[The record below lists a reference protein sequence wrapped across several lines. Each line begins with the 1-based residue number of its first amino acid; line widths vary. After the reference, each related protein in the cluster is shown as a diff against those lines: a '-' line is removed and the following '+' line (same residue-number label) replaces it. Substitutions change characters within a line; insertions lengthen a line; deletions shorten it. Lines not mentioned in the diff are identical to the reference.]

1 MVAWLGRLATI
12 LLASAAYFGLA
23 VLGWGGAAAL
33 FAHSS
38 LAVLA
43 VVMAAL
49 AIASAFSKGNVS
61 SGTREDRSNRWVIVA
76 FGVLGLLV
84 GYLPALTDRIDLWTL
99 DGEPVRWTGV
109 ALFALGGVL
118 RLWPVFVLGN
128 RFSGLVAIQP
138 EHSLETG
145 GIYGV
150 IRHPSYLG
158 LIVSSVGWVLAFRS
172 GVGLLLVALM
182 GLPLF
187 ARIRSEERLLH
198 AQFGDEWEAYSARTP
213 RLIPRLD

>member
-43 VVMAAL
+43 GVMAAP

-61 SGTREDRSNRWVIVA
+61 SGTREDRSNRWASVA
-76 FGVLGLLV
+76 VGVPGLRV
-84 GYLPALTDRIDLWTL
+84 GYLPALPGRVDPWPAG
-99 DGEPVRWTGV
+99 GEPVRGTGV